1 MRAVVQRVTRAKVEV
16 GGELVGE
23 IGPGLCVLVGV
34 THDDD
39 EASADKL
46 ADKIWHLRIMEDEAG
61 VMNRSVADTTRE
73 VLIVSQFTLYGD
85 TAGRRQEQIAAARP
99 EHAEPLVDRVV
110 SRLRSNEASAATGPL
125 RARHGGRTGQR
136 RWSPSCSRSDVAA
149 HSDDPARGGHT
160 VWVLGDRSTGSSAIA
175 ARLPSET
182 GSCWSSTASSRQ
194 ALASPAGHLVLAGMR
209 RLAAELRDEG
219 FAVDLRRADALR
231 TASRPLHR
239 PRPGAGHGDGAG
251 LLGSDSAPARAGR
264 EPVPSEQFLCFSTR
278 TSPAGPRAAS
288 ASPWRT
294 STASVGGRP
303 ATPDGRRRAVRRA
316 VELRPRERAAAR
328 RRWGVANR

>member
-85 TAGRRQEQIAAARP
+85 TSAGRRPSWIAAARP

-110 SRLRSNEASAATGPL
+110 SRLRSNGASVATG
-125 RARHGGRTGQR
+125 RFRT
-136 RWSPSCSRSDVAA
+136 
-149 HSDDPARGGHT
+149 
-160 VWVLGDRSTGSSAIA
+160 
-175 ARLPSET
+175 E
-182 GSCWSSTASSRQ
+182 
-194 ALASPAGHLVLAGMR
+194 M
-209 RLAAELRDEG
+209 
-219 FAVDLRRADALR
+219 
-231 TASRPLHR
+231 
-239 PRPGAGHGDGAG
+239 
-251 LLGSDSAPARAGR
+251 
-264 EPVPSEQFLCFSTR
+264 
-278 TSPAGPRAAS
+278 
-288 ASPWRT
+288 
-294 STASVGGRP
+294 
-303 ATPDGRRRAVRRA
+303 A
-316 VELRPRERAAAR
+316 VELVNDGPVTVLLE
-328 RRWGVANR
+328 V